1 MPTWLLPTAVY
12 VLAIGALGVV
22 SKTALYSM
30 AWQGLVVWMGIG
42 YAVLV
47 VVLLLTGDL
56 ALTLNA
62 DTWWAIASAV
72 LVIAGLVLL
81 YLALGAG
88 DANKVVPVSAAYP
101 AVTLLLSV
109 VALSESLTVPRLA
122 GMLLVVGGVS
132 ILTAAK

>member
-1 MPTWLLPTAVY
+1 MPAWLLPTAVY

-22 SKTALYSM
+22 GKTALNSM
-30 AWQGLVVWMGIG
+30 AWQRLVVWMGIG
-42 YAVLV
+42 YAVLA
-47 VVLLLTGDL
+47 VVLLLAGDL

-62 DTWWAIASAV
+62 DTPWAIASAA

-81 YLALGAG
+81 YLALGTG
-88 DANKVVPVSAAYP
+88 DASKVVPVSAAYP

-109 VALSESLTVPRLA
+109 VALSESLTVASLG
-122 GMLLVVGGVS
+122 GMLLVVAGVS